1 MMKKFISLIVLLV
14 AFTSCEE
21 DVKFNNPAV
30 QGMKDDELWR
40 STEFEAVIEDDELT
54 ITATNGF
61 ETVVLKTEAT
71 DAGEYI
77 LGEDDINIA
86 TYDFDIDGIS
96 DFFTTGTG
104 VGNGIIEI
112 TEENTNLESAN
123 KKYISGNF
131 RFNAVNDEGTVVN
144 FKDGVFYKVPVTI
157 VLP

>member
-1 MMKKFISLIVLLV
+1 MKKFVSLIVLL
-14 AFTSCEE
+14 AALTSCEE

-40 STEFEAVIEDDELT
+40 STEFEAVIADDELT

-61 ETVVLKTEAT
+61 ETVVLMTEAT
-71 DAGEYI
+71 EPGEYV
-77 LGEDDINIA
+77 LGEDDINVA

-96 DFFTTGTG
+96 DFFTTGTE

-123 KKYISGNF
+123 QKYISGNF
-131 RFNAVNDEGTVVN
+131 RFNAVNEEGTVVN

>member
-40 STEFEAVIEDDELT
+40 STEFEAVIVDDALT

-61 ETVVLKTEAT
+61 ETVVLKTEAV

-86 TYDFDIDGIS
+86 TYDFDIDGIH

-131 RFNAVNDEGTVVN
+131 RFNAVNDEGAVVN

-157 VLP
+157 ALP